1 MDDREALSQ
10 LRSLVVRGDHAGRVS
25 ILSPAA
31 WPVDSLQL
39 IGSGLLT
46 AVREGT
52 DGSADPARK
61 CVNALRER
69 GWDGDEELAELLDA
83 ASGTGP
89 APLLRPLPVD
99 LEELS
104 MILEGDP
111 VHGGGRIDLH
121 TGDDPELADRLARVL
136 GGAQAWASP
145 QPACDRGL
153 CGDQGIKAVRANAA

>member
-1 MDDREALSQ
+1 
-10 LRSLVVRGDHAGRVS
+10 VVRGDHAGLVS

-121 TGDDPELADRLARVL
+121 TGDDPELAIGCHAFSEERKRGRARSRLATEGYAATR
-136 GGAQAWASP
+136 ASRP
-145 QPACDRGL
+145 SGRTQHS
-153 CGDQGIKAVRANAA
+153 VV